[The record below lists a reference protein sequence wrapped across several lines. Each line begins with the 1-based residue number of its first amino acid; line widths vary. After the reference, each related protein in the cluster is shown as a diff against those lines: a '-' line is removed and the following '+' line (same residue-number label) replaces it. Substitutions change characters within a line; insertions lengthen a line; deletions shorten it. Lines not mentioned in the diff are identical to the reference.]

1 MVVLGTAAS
10 WQIST
15 LTKLFQ
21 GFTWEEVIGEYDLP
35 IHHTGRSEW
44 NRNPSELCRR
54 LTLCN
59 SMRTILIPRGT
70 LTQRTPLCTCVHCS
84 STDEELCLESC
95 FFGWAVHPEYTPSI
109 PQPDC
114 AQYKH
119 SSTPSLPAAAPLRSR
134 AMLAQGLLKP
144 TPSGGGFQITSE
156 GQWHHQNSFYKKEMK
171 VIIKILLTKSSKS
184 SFQQHIT
191 LLMYQTM
198 KASNS
203 PKQNSNL
210 QSKAY
215 EITEHN
221 GRIRWEHISLP
232 SAC

>member
-1 MVVLGTAAS
+1 MKNFG
-10 WQIST
+10 
-15 LTKLFQ
+15 
-21 GFTWEEVIGEYDLP
+21 
-35 IHHTGRSEW
+35 
-44 NRNPSELCRR
+44 
-54 LTLCN
+54 
-59 SMRTILIPRGT
+59 
-70 LTQRTPLCTCVHCS
+70 
-84 STDEELCLESC
+84 LCLEIC

-109 PQPDC
+109 PTAWLCSVQTLL
-114 AQYKH
+114 Y
-119 SSTPSLPAAAPLRSR
+119 
-134 AMLAQGLLKP
+134 LKP
-144 TPSGGGFQITSE
+144 PHCCPTQKQSSACSGAAEAHSQWGGCFQITSE
-156 GQWHHQNSFYKKEMK
+156 GQWHHQNSLYMKEMK
-171 VIIKILLTKSSKS
+171 VIIKILLTKSFKS

-232 SAC
+232 STC

>member
-44 NRNPSELCRR
+44 NRNPSELCRC
-54 LTLCN
+54 LTLCD

-109 PQPDC
+109 PTAWLCPVQTLL
-114 AQYKH
+114 Y
-119 SSTPSLPAAAPLRSR
+119 
-134 AMLAQGLLKP
+134 LKP
-144 TPSGGGFQITSE
+144 PCCCPTQKQSNACSGAAEAHSQWRGFP
-156 GQWHHQNSFYKKEMK
+156 N
-171 VIIKILLTKSSKS
+171 
-184 SFQQHIT
+184 
-191 LLMYQTM
+191 
-198 KASNS
+198 
-203 PKQNSNL
+203 NL
-210 QSKAY
+210 QRTVTPPK
-215 EITEHN
+215 
-221 GRIRWEHISLP
+221 
-232 SAC
+232 